1 MATHYAAGMP
11 ETVAVRVG
19 RPEDRSQNV
28 GSVVQFVVSE
38 LTAITPASVFRTHFL
53 VA

>member
-11 ETVAVRVG
+11 ESAAVRVG
-19 RPEDRSQNV
+19 RPRERSQNI
-28 GSVVQFVVSE
+28 GSVGQFELVE
-38 LTAITPASVFRTHFL
+38 LTAITPVSGFRTHFL